1 MISERRSDEAAI
13 RELLD
18 RQVAGWDAG
27 DAEAYA
33 SVFTP
38 DADYVTFLGSHYRGR
53 DAIAASYIPLFA
65 KLLKGSQL
73 KTDITQASVTEPVMG
88 PCRIR
93 DARNPAQTSWTRSG
107 CRLRQ
112 DDIGTVQRDVSP

>member
-1 MISERRSDEAAI
+1 MCRPVETRRVLMVSEQQSEEPAI

-53 DAIAASYIPLFA
+53 DAIASSYIPLFA

-73 KTDITQASVTEPVMG
+73 KTEITQ
-88 PCRIR
+88 
-93 DARNPAQTSWTRSG
+93 
-107 CRLRQ
+107 LRFL
-112 DDIGTVQRDVSP
+112 TADVAL

>member
-1 MISERRSDEAAI
+1 MITERPADEAAI

-38 DADYVTFLGSHYRGR
+38 DADYVTFLGSHYRG
-53 DAIAASYIPLFA
+53 
-65 KLLKGSQL
+65 
-73 KTDITQASVTEPVMG
+73 
-88 PCRIR
+88 
-93 DARNPAQTSWTRSG
+93 
-107 CRLRQ
+107 
-112 DDIGTVQRDVSP
+112 